1 MKEVILLKLGEI
13 ALKGLNRRNFE
24 DAMMKTIRRR
34 LQSAGEFT
42 VFSLQSTIYVLPG
55 DKHADMDLA
64 EERCAK
70 IFGAV
75 GYTRAGRTEKE
86 LQKICELAGE
96 YLCEELENVRTFKVE
111 CMRSDKKFPYRSPE
125 IAAEVG
131 HYLLERYPHLSVNVH
146 EPDLTVWVEVR
157 EAEAY
162 VHADTKPGAGGIPVG
177 TGGKAAVLISG
188 GLDSPVAAWQMAKR
202 GVELTAIH
210 FASPPYTSELA
221 HEKVVRLLKK
231 VSEYA
236 GRVKMI
242 TVNFTKLQE
251 AIRDHCQEDLGTVIL
266 RRFML
271 KAAERIARDEG
282 CAALITGES
291 LGQVASQTIQAIA
304 CTDAAVSMPIFRPL
318 IGMDKAEI
326 VKLAYKIDTYDISIE
341 PYEDCCTIFTP
352 KHPRTR
358 PILHFVEQAEQ
369 AIDGEALLGEAL
381 TQTET
386 RYITPYRISEHE
398 ESLSE
403 R

>member
-13 ALKGLNRRNFE
+13 ALKGLNRRSFE
-24 DAMMKTIRRR
+24 DAMLKNIRRR
-34 LQSAGEFT
+34 LQDAGEFT
-42 VFSLQSTIYVLPG
+42 VNSLQSTIYVLPG
-55 DKHADMDLA
+55 NKEADMDLA

-75 GYTRAGRTEKE
+75 GYTRAGRTEKD

-96 YLCEELENVRTFKVE
+96 YLAEEMEAAATFKVE
-111 CMRSDKKFPYRSPE
+111 CKRSDKKFPYKSPE
-125 IAAEVG
+125 ISAEVG
-131 HYLLERYPHLSVNVH
+131 RYLLEKYPHLSVNVH
-146 EPDLTVWVEVR
+146 EPDLTVRVEVR

-210 FASPPYTSELA
+210 FASPPYTSEQA
-221 HEKVVRLLKK
+221 HEKVMRLLQK

-236 GRVKMI
+236 GRIKMI

-304 CTDAAVSMPIFRPL
+304 CTDAAVNLPVFRPL
-318 IGMDKAEI
+318 IGMDKSEI
-326 VKLAYKIDTYDISIE
+326 VKIAYKIDTYDISIE

-358 PILHFVEQAEQ
+358 PILHFVEEAEK
-369 AIDGEALLGEAL
+369 AIDGETLLQEAL
-381 TQTET
+381 EQVET
-386 RYITPYRISEHE
+386 RQIAPYRAL
-398 ESLSE
+398 ESGE
-403 R
+403 